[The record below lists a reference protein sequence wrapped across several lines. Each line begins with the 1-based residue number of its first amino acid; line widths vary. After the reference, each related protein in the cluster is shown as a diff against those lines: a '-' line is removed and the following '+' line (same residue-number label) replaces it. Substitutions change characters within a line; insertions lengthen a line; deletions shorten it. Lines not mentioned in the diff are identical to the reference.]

1 MVLVFEN
8 LAVAEKQLLLNL
20 ISVRTEWI
28 KTKSGVRTEWIKT
41 KSGFRTARI
50 YHTFSNFT
58 DRISQLG

>member
-28 KTKSGVRTEWIKT
+28 KTKSG
-41 KSGFRTARI
+41 FRTARI